1 MVKEKKEKNL
11 WWRPTIFDDE
21 IVEKLIDAFKKDSTV
36 EEACSYAGIHRDT
49 FYRWLRKNKRFS
61 DKIDDAKQYPFI
73 RCKTKI
79 FEAVENKDPNVSA
92 KYALE
97 FLKRRHP
104 DRKDKQENTV
114 NWVGFT
120 SIIIT
125 DATKPK
131 KPGSST
137 NGKTEGTT
145 E

>member
-1 MVKEKKEKNL
+1 MTESSPKSNA
-11 WWRPTIFDDE
+11 WRPTKIDDE
-21 IVEKLIDAFKKDSTV
+21 IVWKLVDAFKNDSSV
-36 EEACSYAGIHRDT
+36 EEACSYAGIVRDT
-49 FYRWLRKNKRFS
+49 YYRRYKKYKRFS
-61 DKIDDAKQYPFI
+61 DKIDDAKQFPFI
-73 RCKTKI
+73 LSKSKI
-79 FEAVENKDPNVSA
+79 FSAVKSNDLALSA

>member
-1 MVKEKKEKNL
+1 MKRKNP
-11 WWRPTIFDDE
+11 WWRPTRLTDE
-21 IVEKLIDAFKKDSTV
+21 VLKKLEDSFKVGSSISQ
-36 EEACSYAGIHRDT
+36 ACIYAGISQQDY
-49 FYRWLRKNKRFS
+49 FNWIKKYDRFFERMEGFRNF
-61 DKIDDAKQYPFI
+61 PFVFS
-73 RCKTKI
+73 K
-79 FEAVENKDPNVSA
+79 EAVFKAINSKDPNISA

-97 FLKRRHP
+97 FLKRRDP
-104 DRKDKQENTV
+104 DWKDKQENTV

-120 SIIIT
+120 SITIT

>member
-1 MVKEKKEKNL
+1 MKNK
-11 WWRPTIFDDE
+11 WWRPTKFNE
-21 IVEKLIDAFKKDSTV
+21 ETVRKLTEAFKRSATT
-36 EEACSYAGIHRDT
+36 EEACAYAGITKET
-49 FYRWLRKNKRFS
+49 FYQRYKKNNEFS
-61 DKIDDAKQYPFI
+61 DEIEHAKLIPFMLA
-73 RCKTKI
+73 KTKI
-79 FEAVENKDPNVSA
+79 FDAINSKDPNVSA

-97 FLKRRHP
+97 FLKRRDP
-104 DRKDKQENTV
+104 ERKDKQENTV